1 MCMRNA
7 VLDQIKVLKNK
18 FNKSAYKGLNSKKR
32 QKRKNVVIHGSEKVN
47 LFI

>member
-18 FNKSAYKGLNSKKR
+18 FNKSDFKGLNSKKR
-32 QKRKNVVIHGSEKVN
+32 IKGKIP
-47 LFI
+47 